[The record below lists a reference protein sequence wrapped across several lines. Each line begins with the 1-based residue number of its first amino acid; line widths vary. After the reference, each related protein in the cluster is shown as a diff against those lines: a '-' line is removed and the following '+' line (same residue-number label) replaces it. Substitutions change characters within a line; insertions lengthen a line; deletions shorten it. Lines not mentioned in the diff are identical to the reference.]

1 MNENL
6 PVVIGIDPN
15 SGPNIE
21 QWSSV
26 LNAIG
31 TFPMY
36 EYESISSIHAA
47 VKGQH
52 KSVISS
58 LLSAGAD
65 VNIGDANGVTPL
77 MSSLAQ
83 GDDKVT
89 KDLLFIGK
97 ANVNA
102 VDRWGNNV
110 VKYSF
115 LSPPSRKL
123 RRFLLLLLPTSFNA
137 TYRL

>member
-31 TFPMY
+31 YFPMY

-65 VNIGDANGVTPL
+65 VNIGMQMEDASHVISGT
-77 MSSLAQ
+77 
-83 GDDKVT
+83 G
-89 KDLLFIGK
+89 
-97 ANVNA
+97 
-102 VDRWGNNV
+102 R
-110 VKYSF
+110 
-115 LSPPSRKL
+115 
-123 RRFLLLLLPTSFNA
+123 
-137 TYRL
+137 